1 MGEGGRRGV
10 GEGEDVGWGGG
21 RDVTFPYLDDIKVRL
36 VVGILDALS
45 SPGDVGQLTGGQNL
59 AYVRL
64 SCIK

>member
-1 MGEGGRRGV
+1 MVEEGWGREKTLG
-10 GEGEDVGWGGG
+10 GGGG

>member
-1 MGEGGRRGV
+1 MG
-10 GEGEDVGWGGG
+10 GGG